1 MSMTNSKWKDENYTD
16 YIARL
21 YREIDK
27 EALPYFVTRN
37 ITFQITDDCPMA
49 CTYCYQGHKGHRMM
63 SKEVAKKGVDLLF
76 DMYEKNEGTFINKN
90 TKAIVLD
97 FIGGEPL
104 MNIEIIDYICS
115 YFMQRC
121 LEENHPWLLTWR
133 ASMISNGALYFDP
146 RVQEFLKKFRGFVA
160 FGVTIDGPKEI
171 HDACRVY
178 HDGHGNFDDAYKA
191 MKHFNST
198 YYENLGTKVT
208 IAPENL
214 SNLNKIVKFFVDEG
228 MHTIHANCVYEAEWN
243 EEHAKLFYS
252 ELKKMADYLIELND
266 GTWVSLFDDFIGKSL
281 GDEFNNNWCGGT
293 GDMLAFDPEGIA
305 YPCLRYMP
313 SSLGTDQPPI
323 VIGSVD
329 GLWVT
334 DEQKNAQECLNC
346 ITRRSQSTDEC
357 YYCPIASGCA
367 WCSAWNYQCYGTPNK
382 RCTNICIM
390 HKARVLANVYYFN
403 KLYRMNGSDERFDL
417 NLPEEEAL
425 KIINKEEYNML
436 VELSSK

>member
-1 MSMTNSKWKDENYTD
+1 MNKKIKEENYTD
-16 YIARL
+16 YISKI
-21 YREIDK
+21 YREINEELD
-27 EALPYFVTRN
+27 YFTSRN
-37 ITFQITDDCPMA
+37 ITFQITDDCPMS

-76 DMYEKNEGTFINKN
+76 DLYEKNEGTFINKN
-90 TKAIVLD
+90 TKGIVLD

-115 YFMQRC
+115 YFMERC
-121 LEENHPWLLTWR
+121 LKENHPWLWTWR
-133 ASMISNGALYFDP
+133 ASMISNGALYFEP
-146 RVQEFLKKFRGFVA
+146 KVQEFLKKFQGFVS

-214 SNLNKIVKFFVDEG
+214 SNLNKIVEFFVNEG
-228 MHTIHANCVYEAEWN
+228 MHTIHANCTYEAKWN
-243 EEHAKLFYS
+243 EDNAKLFYN
-252 ELKKMADYLIELND
+252 ELKQMADYLLKLND
-266 GTWVSLFDDFIGKSL
+266 GTYVSLFDDFIGHSL
-281 GDEFNNNWCGGT
+281 DDNSNQNWCRGT
-293 GDMLAFDPEGIA
+293 GDMLAFDPDGIA
-305 YPCLRYMP
+305 YPCLRYMS
-313 SSLGTDQPPI
+313 SSLGEDQLPI

-329 GLWVT
+329 GLWIT
-334 DEQKNAQECLNC
+334 NEQKQAQENLNN

-390 HKARVLANVYYFN
+390 HKARVLANVYYWN
-403 KLYRMNGSDERFDL
+403 KYYQLNNIDNKFEL
-417 NLPEEEAL
+417 NLPKEECL
-425 KIINKEEYNML
+425 KIIDENEYNML
-436 VELSSK
+436 INLF